1 MRRFI
6 PLVVPSATTVK
17 TQSKTASITT
27 NGGNVTVT
35 PDAGYYLDSA
45 KVTANIPTE
54 EKAHP
59 EITENGTYTI
69 TPDAGK
75 LMSKA
80 TVSVN
85 VPTGGGLAAWIREQS
100 VTTFIPTS
108 TTNEPLTVALS
119 GLSGAP
125 EIIIILTSVLAPTV
139 VRTFGGGVYTNNPNG
154 IAKRAADNIFSGV
167 GFVRH
172 GIGDDYVNHLDNSTS
187 GPITDWSA
195 SSVTITPPTY
205 DNDRAWIEGAV
216 YTIIAIRT
224 KTP

>member
-6 PLVVPSATTVK
+6 PLVVPSATTVM
-17 TQSKTASITT
+17 TQSKTATITT
-27 NGGNVTVT
+27 NGDSVTVT

-54 EKAHP
+54 EKVHP

-69 TPDAGK
+69 TPEAGK
-75 LMSKA
+75 LMTKVS
-80 TVSVN
+80 VSVN
-85 VPTGGGLAAWIREQS
+85 VPTGSGLSAWIREQS
-100 VTTFIPTS
+100 VTTFMPTS
-108 TTNEPLTVALS
+108 TTNAPLTVALS
-119 GLSGAP
+119 GLSAAP
-125 EIIIILTSVLAPTV
+125 EIIIILSSVLAPSV
-139 VRTFGGGVYTNNPNG
+139 VRTYGGGVYTNNPNG
-154 IAKRAADNIFSGV
+154 IAKRDGYNLFSGV

-172 GIGDDYVNHLDNSTS
+172 AIGDSYVDHLDTGTS
-187 GPITDWSA
+187 GSITDWSA